1 MNLSVDFAGVKMKNP
16 VTTAS
21 GTFGSGAEYGE
32 FVDLSRLGAVTT
44 KGVANVPWPGNP
56 TPRVC
61 ETYGGMLNAIG
72 LQNPGIDLFVERDIP
87 FLKKYDTN
95 IIVNVCGKTPDEYLE
110 VVKRYLAEDYIPYTA
125 QGGRAALDLLMQQ
138 KVDLILLDVEMPV
151 LDGFHTLDSI
161 RKMETAIDV
170 PVIFV
175 TGRHDRFT
183 VFHSVQRGVDGYIV
197 KPFEKEALLQ
207 KIEEV
212 LHTGDETANNETILA
227 VDDDMAFLK
236 MLKPKLQKYYNVVA
250 INSPKLALEYLSKHK
265 PSLILLDY
273 QMPMYSGA
281 SLLGMIRKNSSTKKR
296 SQIKTLK
303 H

>member
-1 MNLSVDFAGVKMKNP
+1 MIVDDDA
-16 VTTAS
+16 
-21 GTFGSGAEYGE
+21 
-32 FVDLSRLGAVTT
+32 
-44 KGVANVPWPGNP
+44 
-56 TPRVC
+56 
-61 ETYGGMLNAIG
+61 
-72 LQNPGIDLFVERDIP
+72 
-87 FLKKYDTN
+87 
-95 IIVNVCGKTPDEYLE
+95 EYLE

-170 PVIFV
+170 PVVFV

-197 KPFEKEALLQ
+197 KPFEKEALLK

-212 LHTGDETANNETILA
+212 LHIGDETANKETILA

-281 SLLGMIRKNSSTKKR
+281 SLLGMIRKNSSTKNIPVIMLSGALDKEALVECLEH
-296 SQIKTLK
+296 QPQKILDKTVEYDELIETIKKVLEQG
-303 H
+303 

>member
-1 MNLSVDFAGVKMKNP
+1 MAGV
-16 VTTAS
+16 
-21 GTFGSGAEYGE
+21 FH
-32 FVDLSRLGAVTT
+32 T
-44 KGVANVPWPGNP
+44 K
-56 TPRVC
+56 PRV
-61 ETYGGMLNAIG
+61 L
-72 LQNPGIDLFVERDIP
+72 
-87 FLKKYDTN
+87 
-95 IIVNVCGKTPDEYLE
+95 IVDDDAEYLE

-207 KIEEV
+207 KIE
-212 LHTGDETANNETILA
+212 A

-281 SLLGMIRKNSSTKKR
+281 SLLGMIRKNSSTKNIPVIMLSGTMDKEALVECLEH
-296 SQIKTLK
+296 QPQKILDKTVEYDELIETIKKVLEQG
-303 H
+303 